1 MDKQADRA
9 KRRALLPVKTDLCPR
24 DWKFYDEFEGAKR
37 RAAPAD
43 YQWFGAKHSRKENR
57 WISLEV
63 VAQDTTVQPV
73 PWTGRTNTMYPL
85 PARVLNPAAK
95 PLNFERAFRLVQTSD
110 SRRNGK

>member
-1 MDKQADRA
+1 MEKQADRA

-24 DWKFYDEFEGAKR
+24 DWKFYYEFEEAKR

-43 YQWFGAKHSRKENR
+43 FQWFGAKHSRKESR

-63 VAQDTTVQPV
+63 VAQDTTVQPM
-73 PWTGRTNTMYPL
+73 PWGKTNSMFPL